1 MTLLIFVK
9 LLFMDE
15 KKPEE
20 TGVTTDTTSE
30 TITETTQDTSSTQSG
45 EMSVTQEVS
54 NETTVTHDEMVH
66 SGTAHSA
73 FNVKAYVIAVVVIL
87 VISAGLMFIL
97 EKEGRISTGLFSGVI
112 TKMEA
117 SAPAA
122 KVNGTVITGAE
133 FTSSL
138 DQLTDLS
145 ATQGANVT
153 DAAVI
158 AQLRTQAIETLVNA
172 ELLRQAALAEGIAT
186 TPEDI
191 ENRFNEIR
199 DGLGGAEVLASR
211 MAEFGVTEESLRK
224 DIENEFLI
232 QALFDVKID
241 SDSIQV
247 SETEVSEFYT
257 RAGGAEAG
265 LPPLEEVREQIVA
278 QVKFEQEQTLINEYL
293 TTLRDEAEVEILIK

>member
-1 MTLLIFVK
+1 
-9 LLFMDE
+9 MDE

-20 TGVTTDTTSE
+20 TGVTTDTTPE
-30 TITETTQDTSSTQSG
+30 TMTETTQDTSSTQTG
-45 EMSVTQEVS
+45 EMTTTNDVS
-54 NETTVTHDEMVH
+54 SETVVTHDEMVQ
-66 SGTAHSA
+66 SATAQSS
-73 FNVKAYVIAVVVIL
+73 FNFKAYAIAVAVIL

-97 EKEGRISTGLFSGVI
+97 EKEGRISTGLFSSII

-122 KVNGTVITGAE
+122 KVNGTVISGAE

-172 ELLRQAALAEGIAT
+172 ELLRQAALAEGITT

-199 DGLGGAEVLASR
+199 DGIGGAEELAAR

-232 QALFDVKID
+232 QSLFDVKID
-241 SDSIQV
+241 SDSIEV

-278 QVKFEQEQTLINEYL
+278 QIKFEQEQTLINEYL
-293 TTLRDEAEVEILIK
+293 TTLRDEAEVEILI